1 MFINKI
7 KTIKNNKQKLLSF
20 LGYDNINQLR
30 NAGEFRNN
38 TEAFNYA
45 KEQYNIEVD
54 NFNIEERNSIIINP
68 ITNRRIKKYS
78 LLDLNGNVRNKYKN
92 KIIIENNEIIK
103 NPYLIV
109 INENTKEVAKINI
122 NDNLPILQNVFQ
134 SNIQKNQLKPNTI
147 LNGYII
153 KHNIPPD
160 EKVKFIFIL
169 TLTFSS
175 GGILLNTIYR
185 QMKK

>member
-92 KIIIENNEIIK
+92 KIIIENNTLIK

-109 INENTKEVAKINI
+109 INVNTK
-122 NDNLPILQNVFQ
+122 
-134 SNIQKNQLKPNTI
+134 
-147 LNGYII
+147 
-153 KHNIPPD
+153 
-160 EKVKFIFIL
+160 
-169 TLTFSS
+169 
-175 GGILLNTIYR
+175 
-185 QMKK
+185 